1 MNTLELKGSLFDA
14 LSQIKS
20 EATLHKIL
28 HFVQKNAKEESQD
41 WWFALPIEV
50 RNEIEEAYEES
61 EDETLLISHEEVSKR
76 YEKWL

>member
-61 EDETLLISHEEVSKR
+61 EDEMLLISH
-76 YEKWL
+76 